1 MLISFKTSSNM
12 LVASVG
18 NELHRVKPRDIL
30 YIESVDK
37 KAFLCCE
44 NEVYESK
51 QKLYELEELAL
62 KDFLRISKSVI
73 VNVNK
78 IKTLIPSL
86 SGNAEAILTN
96 NERVV
101 ISRRYVN
108 ELKKSLGMERGGN
121 AVELGEFAK
130 QYLYGFMFVFTFTVV
145 AMVVYLNALGYDFV
159 PMRDIAAVFAM
170 SILIP
175 LSGLVLCS
183 NRALKRHELLIR
195 NIFRILI
202 TIGIV
207 LSVASFMGWISWS
220 APISIVPYMVI
231 TAVIYSAAVAIEFYE
246 SKKLTS
252 KMNEK
257 LRERKFT
264 A

>member
-1 MLISFKTSSNM
+1 MKIIIEEPPAGAEERIIVQCHDISPELLSMLISFKTSSNM

-108 ELKKSLGMERGGN
+108 ELKKSLGM
-121 AVELGEFAK
+121 
-130 QYLYGFMFVFTFTVV
+130 
-145 AMVVYLNALGYDFV
+145 
-159 PMRDIAAVFAM
+159 
-170 SILIP
+170 
-175 LSGLVLCS
+175 
-183 NRALKRHELLIR
+183 
-195 NIFRILI
+195 
-202 TIGIV
+202 
-207 LSVASFMGWISWS
+207 
-220 APISIVPYMVI
+220 
-231 TAVIYSAAVAIEFYE
+231 
-246 SKKLTS
+246 
-252 KMNEK
+252 
-257 LRERKFT
+257 
-264 A
+264 